1 MGRDALGRAHL
12 PEHRR
17 LDEFLPRT
25 LRRAHR
31 DLRDRSRARDR
42 ATAEARVTGARAD
55 AGAPALLVRGL
66 SVGFGSKP
74 GRDPLVDDVSLE
86 VAPGECLAIV
96 GESGSGK
103 SLTARSLLGLAGTGS
118 WLHADELS
126 VGGTSVL
133 GLSENAWRRRRGR
146 DVGLVLQD
154 ALVSLDPL
162 RPIGREIG
170 DTLRLHTNLSAA
182 ARARRVLELLAEV
195 GLPDGEL
202 RAGQRSGELSG
213 GQRQRAL
220 IASAI
225 ALRPPLLIADE
236 PTTALDVTVQAR
248 ILDLF
253 EALLHAGTALV
264 LISHDLA
271 VVSRIADRVA
281 VMSGGRIVETG
292 TTRALLDD
300 PRHDETRR
308 MIAAVP
314 AGQPRGA
321 RLSAQDR
328 PNRPAPG
335 VVPGAVPAAVPA
347 VADRVVLEASGLV
360 KSFRMPDRSRLF
372 AVNDVSFTLDRG
384 TTLGIVGES
393 GSGKTTLARLL
404 LALESPDAGEVRVL
418 GETWTGITER
428 ARRPMRPALGA
439 VYQDA
444 LASFDPRL
452 TVGAVL
458 RDAAGSADRSVEL
471 LDRVGL
477 GAAVLGRRPLE
488 LSGGQRQRVGI
499 ARALAKRPQVLI
511 CDEPVSALDM
521 TVQAQVLDL
530 LDELQRDLGLS
541 LVFISHD
548 LGVVQHVSD
557 RIVVIENGS
566 AVETGPTE
574 QVFAAPAHPY
584 TRRLLDAVPRLP
596 APCPPPNRR

>member
-566 AVETGPTE
+566 VVETGPTE

-596 APCPPPNRR
+596 AP

>member
-1 MGRDALGRAHL
+1 MSG
-12 PEHRR
+12 
-17 LDEFLPRT
+17 
-25 LRRAHR
+25 
-31 DLRDRSRARDR
+31 
-42 ATAEARVTGARAD
+42 ARVTGGGGTGPIPTGSGSTGTDPGTLSGTVPRAD
-55 AGAPALLVRGL
+55 AAKPGRGPALLVRGL
-66 SVGFGSKP
+66 SVGFGGVP
-74 GRDPLVDDVSLE
+74 GTNPLVDDVSFE

-103 SLTARSLLGLAGTGS
+103 SLTARSLLGLAGAGS
-118 WLHADELS
+118 WLRADELS
-126 VGGTSVL
+126 LGGASVL
-133 GLSENAWRRRRGR
+133 GLGEAAWRRRRGR

-170 DTLRLHTNLSAA
+170 DSLRLHTNLSAA

-202 RAGQRSGELSG
+202 RVGQRSGQLSG

-253 EALLHAGTALV
+253 EELLHAGTALV

-292 TTRALLDD
+292 ATRALLTD
-300 PRHDETRR
+300 PQHPETRR

-314 AGQPRGA
+314 AGRPRGT

-328 PNRPAPG
+328 PHRPAR
-335 VVPGAVPAAVPA
+335 VVVPAAVPA
-347 VADRVVLEASGLV
+347 AASQTVGEAGSPVVLEASGLV
-360 KSFRMPDRSRLF
+360 KSFRMPDRSRLL

-404 LALESPDAGEVRVL
+404 LALESPDSGEVRVL
-418 GETWTGITER
+418 GEAWTGVPER
-428 ARRPMRPALGA
+428 ARRPRRAALGA

-452 TVGAVL
+452 TAGAIL
-458 RDAAGSADRSVEL
+458 RDVVGSADQSVEL

-477 GAAVLGRRPLE
+477 AASVLGRRPLE
-488 LSGGQRQRVGI
+488 LSGGQRQRLGI
-499 ARALAKRPQVLI
+499 ARALANRPQILI

-557 RIVVIENGS
+557 RIVVIENG
-566 AVETGPTE
+566 AVVESGATG

-596 APCPPPNRR
+596 AP

>member
-1 MGRDALGRAHL
+1 M
-12 PEHRR
+12 
-17 LDEFLPRT
+17 
-25 LRRAHR
+25 
-31 DLRDRSRARDR
+31 
-42 ATAEARVTGARAD
+42 TGARAD

-566 AVETGPTE
+566 VVETGPTE

-584 TRRLLDAVPRLP
+584 TRRLLDAVPRHLFSRP
-596 APCPPPNRR
+596 SRAGLSG

>member
-1 MGRDALGRAHL
+1 MTGAQ
-12 PEHRR
+12 
-17 LDEFLPRT
+17 
-25 LRRAHR
+25 
-31 DLRDRSRARDR
+31 
-42 ATAEARVTGARAD
+42 VTGPGSLGTVSAVSRAD
-55 AGAPALLVRGL
+55 ATAPTGGPALLVRGL
-66 SVGFGSKP
+66 SVGFGSVA
-74 GRDPLVDDVSLE
+74 GRNPLIDDVSFE

-103 SLTARSLLGLAGTGS
+103 SLTARSLLGLAGAGS
-118 WLHADELS
+118 WLRAEELS
-126 VGGTSVL
+126 LGGASVL
-133 GLSENAWRRRRGR
+133 GLGEAAWRRRRGR

-170 DTLRLHTNLSAA
+170 DSLRLHTNLSAA
-182 ARARRVLELLAEV
+182 GRARRVLELLAEV

-202 RAGQRSGELSG
+202 RVGQRSGQLSG

-248 ILDLF
+248 ILDLS
-253 EALLHAGTALV
+253 EELLRAGTALV

-292 TTRALLDD
+292 ATRALLTN
-300 PRHDETRR
+300 PQHRETKR

-314 AGQPRGA
+314 AGRPRGT
-321 RLSAQDR
+321 RLSAQAR
-328 PNRPAPG
+328 PQRPAP
-335 VVPGAVPAAVPA
+335 VVVPA
-347 VADRVVLEASGLV
+347 VVPAGVSPVVLEASGLV
-360 KSFRMPDRSRLF
+360 KSFRMPDRSRLL

-404 LALESPDAGEVRVL
+404 LALESPDAGDVRVH
-418 GETWTGITER
+418 GEAWSRVPER
-428 ARRPMRPALGA
+428 ARRPRRAAVGA

-458 RDAAGSADRSVEL
+458 RDAAGSADQSLEL
-471 LDRVGL
+471 LARVGL
-477 GAAVLGRRPLE
+477 SATVLGRRPLE

-499 ARALAKRPQVLI
+499 ARALANRPQILI

-557 RIVVIENGS
+557 RIVVIENG
-566 AVETGPTE
+566 AVVESGPTE

-584 TRRLLDAVPRLP
+584 TRRLLYAVPRLP
-596 APCPPPNRR
+596 AP

>member
-1 MGRDALGRAHL
+1 M
-12 PEHRR
+12 
-17 LDEFLPRT
+17 
-25 LRRAHR
+25 
-31 DLRDRSRARDR
+31 
-42 ATAEARVTGARAD
+42 TGARAD

-566 AVETGPTE
+566 VVETGPTE

-596 APCPPPNRR
+596 AP

>member
-1 MGRDALGRAHL
+1 M
-12 PEHRR
+12 
-17 LDEFLPRT
+17 
-25 LRRAHR
+25 
-31 DLRDRSRARDR
+31 
-42 ATAEARVTGARAD
+42 
-55 AGAPALLVRGL
+55 LVRGL

-202 RAGQRSGELSG
+202 RARQRSGELSG

-566 AVETGPTE
+566 VVETGPTE

-596 APCPPPNRR
+596 APC

>member
-1 MGRDALGRAHL
+1 MSG
-12 PEHRR
+12 
-17 LDEFLPRT
+17 
-25 LRRAHR
+25 
-31 DLRDRSRARDR
+31 
-42 ATAEARVTGARAD
+42 ARVTGGGGTGPIPTGTGSTGTDPGTLSGTVPRAD
-55 AGAPALLVRGL
+55 AAKPRRGPALLVRGL
-66 SVGFGSKP
+66 SVGFGGVP
-74 GRDPLVDDVSLE
+74 GTNPLIDDVSFE

-103 SLTARSLLGLAGTGS
+103 SLTARSLLGLAGAGS

-126 VGGTSVL
+126 LGGASVL
-133 GLSENAWRRRRGR
+133 GLGEAGWRRRRGR

-170 DTLRLHTNLSAA
+170 DALRLHTSLSAG

-202 RAGQRSGELSG
+202 RAGQRSGQLSG

-220 IASAI
+220 IAAAI

-253 EALLHAGTALV
+253 EELLRAGTALV

-292 TTRALLDD
+292 ATRALLAD
-300 PRHDETRR
+300 PQHAETKR

-314 AGQPRGA
+314 AGRPRGT

-328 PNRPAPG
+328 PHRPEPEIDPAVLTAIVSG
-335 VVPGAVPAAVPA
+335 SVPATAPTSVSA
-347 VADRVVLEASGLV
+347 AAGRVVLEASGLV
-360 KSFRMPDRSRLF
+360 KSFRMPNRSRLL

-404 LALESPDAGEVRVL
+404 LALEPPDAGEVRVL
-418 GETWTGITER
+418 GEAWSGVPER
-428 ARRPMRPALGA
+428 ARRPRRAALGA

-452 TVGAVL
+452 TAGAIL
-458 RDAAGSADRSVEL
+458 RDVVGSADQSVEL

-477 GAAVLGRRPLE
+477 AASVLGRRPLE
-488 LSGGQRQRVGI
+488 LSGGQRQRLGI
-499 ARALAKRPQVLI
+499 ARALANRPQILI

-566 AVETGPTE
+566 VVESGGTGP
-574 QVFAAPAHPY
+574 VFAAPAHPY

-596 APCPPPNRR
+596 TP

>member
-1 MGRDALGRAHL
+1 M
-12 PEHRR
+12 
-17 LDEFLPRT
+17 
-25 LRRAHR
+25 
-31 DLRDRSRARDR
+31 
-42 ATAEARVTGARAD
+42 TGARAD

-202 RAGQRSGELSG
+202 RARQRSGELSG

-458 RDAAGSADRSVEL
+458 RNAAGSADRSVEL

-566 AVETGPTE
+566 VVETGPTE

>member
-1 MGRDALGRAHL
+1 M
-12 PEHRR
+12 
-17 LDEFLPRT
+17 
-25 LRRAHR
+25 
-31 DLRDRSRARDR
+31 
-42 ATAEARVTGARAD
+42 TGARAD

-202 RAGQRSGELSG
+202 RARQRSGELSG

-458 RDAAGSADRSVEL
+458 RNAAGSADRSVEL

-566 AVETGPTE
+566 VVETGPTE

-596 APCPPPNRR
+596 APCPVSYTHLTLPTS

>member
-66 SVGFGSKP
+66 SVGFGSTP

-126 VGGTSVL
+126 VGGTSVF

-195 GLPDGEL
+195 WLPDGEL

-253 EALLHAGTALV
+253 EALLNAGTALV

-458 RDAAGSADRSVEL
+458 RDAAGAADRSVEL

-566 AVETGPTE
+566 VVETGPTE

-596 APCPPPNRR
+596 AP

>member
-1 MGRDALGRAHL
+1 MSG
-12 PEHRR
+12 
-17 LDEFLPRT
+17 
-25 LRRAHR
+25 
-31 DLRDRSRARDR
+31 
-42 ATAEARVTGARAD
+42 ARVTGPVPTGSQAD
-55 AGAPALLVRGL
+55 AATPAGGPALLVRGL
-66 SVGFGSKP
+66 SVGFGGTP
-74 GRDPLVDDVSLE
+74 GRDPLVDDVSFE

-103 SLTARSLLGLAGTGS
+103 SLTARSLLGLAGAGS
-118 WLHADELS
+118 WLQADELS
-126 VGGTSVL
+126 LAGASVL
-133 GLSENAWRRRRGR
+133 GLGEAAWRRRRGR

-170 DTLRLHTNLSAA
+170 DALRLHTNLSAA
-182 ARARRVLELLAEV
+182 ARSRRVQGLLAEV

-202 RAGQRSGELSG
+202 RARQRSGELSG

-248 ILDLF
+248 ILELF
-253 EALLHAGTALV
+253 EELLGAGTALV

-281 VMSGGRIVETG
+281 VMSRGRIVETG
-292 TTRALLDD
+292 TTRALLAD
-300 PRHDETRR
+300 PQHAETRR

-314 AGQPRGA
+314 AGRPRGT
-321 RLSAQDR
+321 RLTAQDR
-328 PNRPAPG
+328 PNLPTPAVDPG
-335 VVPGAVPAAVPA
+335 VAPAFAPTFVSGSVPATARTAVPA
-347 VADRVVLEASGLV
+347 VGPAAAGPVVLEASGLI
-360 KSFRMPDRSRLF
+360 KGFRMPDRSRLL

-418 GETWTGITER
+418 GEPWSGISER
-428 ARRPMRPALGA
+428 ARRPRRAALGA

-458 RDAAGSADRSVEL
+458 RDAAGSADHSIGL

-499 ARALAKRPQVLI
+499 ARALANRPQILI

-566 AVETGPTE
+566 VVETGQTE
-574 QVFAAPAHPY
+574 RVFAAPAHPY

-596 APCPPPNRR
+596 AP